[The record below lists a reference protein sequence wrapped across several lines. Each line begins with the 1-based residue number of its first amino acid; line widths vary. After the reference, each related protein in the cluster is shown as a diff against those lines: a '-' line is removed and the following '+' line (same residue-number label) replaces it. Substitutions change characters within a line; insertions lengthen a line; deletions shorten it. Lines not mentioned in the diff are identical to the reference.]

1 MNDIIRICNST
12 IRFLKFTLNIMIYKD
27 FEGILSKLVWKK
39 NTLLTTHPILPTNA
53 VSIAR

>member
-1 MNDIIRICNST
+1 M
-12 IRFLKFTLNIMIYKD
+12 IRFSKFTLNIMIYKD

-53 VSIAR
+53 VPIAR

>member
-1 MNDIIRICNST
+1 MKDIIKMCNLMIIFS
-12 IRFLKFTLNIMIYKD
+12 KFTLNIMIYKD

>member
-1 MNDIIRICNST
+1 MNDIIRICNSI
-12 IRFLKFTLNIMIYKD
+12 IRFSKFTLNIMIYKD
-27 FEGILSKLVWKK
+27 FEGILSKLVRKK